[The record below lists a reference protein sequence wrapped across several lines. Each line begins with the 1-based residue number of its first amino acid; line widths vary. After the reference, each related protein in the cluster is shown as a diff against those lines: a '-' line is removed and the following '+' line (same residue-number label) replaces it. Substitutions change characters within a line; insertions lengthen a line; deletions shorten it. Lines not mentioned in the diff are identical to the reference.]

1 MNSPSSYQFITGI
14 HSILMR
20 LYPPGFRTIFENE
33 MQAVFSQT
41 LREASEDGAISIGLV
56 ILRELRD
63 LPSAA
68 VNEHLLE
75 RQSGGIQTSKPAAQA
90 AEPLTQMEL
99 LLALAVFLVPAG
111 FILYNSAPSPLVNKL
126 VPPILL
132 ALLLVGSLVGMI
144 KRFPR
149 WSLPYYGLVLSAIV
163 FLFLFQGEAQR
174 MSALLSSRFAF
185 HPIDELSQLFLVI
198 FWDGMVWLSLLA
210 LIAISILLLSRV
222 PKFVP
227 HIQRMLDDWTRL
239 SYLLYGCS
247 MLALVLTFD
256 AYNYDTHIALAA
268 MFCLAAGAWFYLR
281 SDRQQSRFLALF
293 GGLTLAMLIALT
305 GKWMLD
311 PQLDWAALFRIAP
324 AGSGHWFDPG
334 KGLVGWVWMVV
345 VIALPWL
352 LRLLPRPRSSR
363 LVE

>member
-1 MNSPSSYQFITGI
+1 MNSPSSYQIITGI

-33 MQAVFSQT
+33 MQAVFSKT
-41 LREASEDGAISIGLV
+41 LRDASEDGTFSIGLV

-63 LPSAA
+63 LPVAA
-68 VNEHLLE
+68 VNERLLE
-75 RQSGGIQTSKPAAQA
+75 RQSGGTQSNKAAAQP
-90 AEPLTQMEL
+90 AEPLTQIEI

-111 FILYNSAPSPLVNKL
+111 FILYNSAPSPLVNKF
-126 VPPILL
+126 VPPILF
-132 ALLLVGSLVGMI
+132 ALLLAGSLVGMI

-149 WSLPYYGLVLSAIV
+149 WSLPYFGLVLSAIV

-174 MSALLSSRFAF
+174 MSALLSSRFSF
-185 HPIDELSQLFLVI
+185 HLNDELSRLLLVI

-210 LIAISILLLSRV
+210 LVTFSVLLMSRV

-227 HIQRMLDDWTRL
+227 LVQHMLDDWTRL
-239 SYLLYGCS
+239 SYLFYGCS

-256 AYNYDTHIALAA
+256 AYNYGAYISLAA
-268 MFCLAAGAWFYLR
+268 LFCLAAGAWFYLR
-281 SDRQQSRFLALF
+281 SNRQQSRFLALL
-293 GGLTLAMLIALT
+293 GGLTLAMLVAFT
-305 GKWMLD
+305 GKWMLG
-311 PQLDWAALFRIAP
+311 PQFDWAAIFRISS
-324 AGSGHWFDPG
+324 AGYGHWFDPG
-334 KGLVGWVWMVV
+334 KGLVGWFWMVV

-352 LRLLPRPRSSR
+352 LRLLPRTRSSR